1 MGPGLFKDEPP
12 GGRADGNRAEG
23 RFRIDP
29 ADRPFAVSEPEREPA
44 PWVEGDGGGF
54 GVGVRR
60 LGIALLFMAV
70 AAGGL
75 WYAYSKGK
83 SAAAGG
89 GEVPLIKADQTA
101 MKVKPDNPGGI
112 REDGDAPVYNVGAAS
127 GGKVEQLLPAPEEPM
142 AKPQPDV
149 VPPPPPPAAAPVATA
164 PAAAP
169 AAPPV
174 VAEPP
179 PSPPVALPSP
189 IAAAPPVT
197 QEAPPPP
204 VTPPEQVPP
213 KATTE
218 AVPKQ
223 IAVAGGGPVRIQI
236 AATRDIASAHQ
247 EWNRM
252 KAAHHDVL
260 GDLKAFGVR
269 VDLGAKGTFYRI
281 QAGPIATRADALRR
295 CAVLRQ
301 SRIGCIIVKQ
311 P

>member
-1 MGPGLFKDEPP
+1 MGPGLFQDEPP
-12 GGRADGNRAEG
+12 GGRGDGNRAEG

-44 PWVEGDGGGF
+44 PWVDGEARRF
-54 GVGVRR
+54 GIGVTR
-60 LGIALLFMAV
+60 LAIALLFMAV

-75 WYAYSKGK
+75 WFAYSKGK
-83 SAAAGG
+83 SAAGG

-101 MKVKPDNPGGI
+101 MTVKPENPGGI
-112 REDGDAPVYNVGAAS
+112 NEDGDAPVYNAGAAS
-127 GGKVEQLLPAPEEPM
+127 GGQVEQLLPAAEEPM

-149 VPPPPPPAAAPVATA
+149 AAAPPPPAAAASVA
-164 PAAAP
+164 PAAVPTPAAP
-169 AAPPV
+169 PIVAAPPSIAPEPPAPSVAAAPPV
-174 VAEPP
+174 VQEAPQ
-179 PSPPVALPSP
+179 PPVAPPQQIALP
-189 IAAAPPVT
+189 AA
-197 QEAPPPP
+197 
-204 VTPPEQVPP
+204 
-213 KATTE
+213 TE

-236 AATRDIASAHQ
+236 AATRSMAEAHQ
-247 EWNRM
+247 EWNRL
-252 KAAHHDVL
+252 KATHHDVL

-269 VDLGAKGTFYRI
+269 VDLGAKGIYYRI

-295 CAVLRQ
+295 CDVLRQ